1 MVTIILR
8 SKKFETRPGMTLH
21 ASLSKLGI
29 LPETVLATRNGE
41 MITEDEI
48 LMDDDSIILIEVISG
63 G

>member
-8 SKKFETRPGMTLH
+8 GKGFEIRPGMTLLS
-21 ASLSKLGI
+21 SLSKLDI

-41 MITEDEI
+41 MLIEDEI
-48 LMDDDSIILIEVISG
+48 LVDGETITLIEVISG